1 MHFIDK
7 ADIKYIIYVC
17 VWGGVNSPK
26 PYTLHS
32 SPAGHSL

>member
-17 VWGGVNSPK
+17 VWGGCKQSK
-26 PYTLHS
+26 ALY
-32 SPAGHSL
+32 PAQ